1 MSRQVPTS
9 AAILESHPKFGG
21 SVKLAHT
28 RVRPARRSHPVANAD
43 RLSAERNPD
52 ATLGGCRLGRGR
64 AAATGRQTGARMVP
78 LSNAAMSVLSALP
91 RPEDNPWVTSPP
103 RTAVRI
109 SPVSRSLGAAS
120 APWPGSTTF
129 ESMTIAT
136 PLHPG
141 PWLWAEAFR

>member
-1 MSRQVPTS
+1 
-9 AAILESHPKFGG
+9 
-21 SVKLAHT
+21 
-28 RVRPARRSHPVANAD
+28 
-43 RLSAERNPD
+43 
-52 ATLGGCRLGRGR
+52 
-64 AAATGRQTGARMVP
+64 MVP

-141 PWLWAEAFR
+141 PWLWAEAFPMIGKLLGHSDIETTARYAHLAQDSIHETAERIAQSISADIM